1 MTHTTKTA
9 DATEAELRAR
19 IERLPAG
26 QRALLRQRL
35 WEKGVPTGLPAL
47 DDDGEAPASF
57 TQRRM
62 AFLSGLDPDS
72 PAYHS
77 PVVHRLTG
85 PLDDTALEAAL
96 NDLLRHHAVLRTVLP
111 VRDGR
116 TVQRVLPHRHR
127 ALPVV
132 DLTALPG
139 HDRQAEAERL
149 ARADA
154 EERFDLAA
162 GPLVRFRL
170 LRLAADDAVLVLTF
184 HHAVVDGWSLGV
196 LLSDLGTAYGARLD
210 GRTPEPPDH
219 TVQYAEYARWQHE
232 WAEGAEAAGQLDYW
246 ERRLAGAPDPMPLP
260 ADRPR
265 PEHPEGRAE
274 STVFTVPA
282 PVTDALRK
290 VSARTGSTLFMVL
303 LAAFQIVLARYGG
316 HDDVVVGTPV
326 ANRRYRGFHDLVG
339 FFANSVPLRSRVA
352 PQASFEDFLAEVRT
366 TCLEAYEN
374 QDVPLD
380 LIARRLHPERSPG
393 RNPVYQVN
401 FTLHNTPPRPV
412 RALPGGIG
420 LIPLDHLDH
429 GAARFDLDLNVWET
443 DAGLEVRLI
452 HATDLFDTAT
462 GERLAGSL
470 GVLLDAVA
478 AAPGTRIGELPLLT
492 AVESERV
499 LREGHGAAAERPE
512 DARVDRLF
520 AERARIAPDAVAVS
534 APGRADLTFGELD
547 RRANGFAHRLRGLG
561 AGPGRVVAVLLPRTP
576 EALVALLAVLKSG
589 AAYVALDP
597 AYPKARRD
605 FMLHDS
611 GAVLLVTGAR
621 PGDPGAPA
629 VSVVPDTPTAV
640 DIVTVVADPDRVAE
654 EATGAPPESDGG
666 PDDLMYLMYT
676 SGSTGGPKGAM
687 LSHRQVANYL
697 LWAVETYLPPGA
709 DGAVPVHS
717 SLSFDLTVTSLFAPL
732 LAGRRL
738 LLADDSGTPGEA
750 LRASAEAD
758 SGLAFVKLTPSHL
771 KMLEG
776 SPAPARAGAWTRTL
790 VVGGEEL
797 HEERLAVWRTGAGA
811 PRIVNEYGPTETAV
825 ACAAYDSARPV
836 GGFGRVPIGR
846 PVHHVRLYVLDEAMN
861 PVPPGAPGE
870 LYVGGAGVCHGY
882 WNRSALT
889 AERFVPDPFGREPGG
904 RLYRTGDRVRR
915 TAGGD
920 LEYLGRLDD
929 QVKIRGHRV
938 EPQEVAATLARD
950 PAVRE
955 AVVIAHGPTL
965 ESRRLVAFVS
975 PDPDAGAPSD
985 AAAETDWVS
994 RWRTLYEDTYG
1005 RAERPADPSFDLA
1018 GWNSSYTGEPIEAEA
1033 MREWLD
1039 ATVDRIRALRP
1050 NRALEIGCGTGLIL
1064 ARVAPDCD
1072 FYQGVDL
1079 SEQVVERLRR
1089 DIGGAAAPA
1098 RIGLRAGPAH
1108 LAIRPGETYD
1118 TVILNSVI
1126 QYFPSVDYLLAVLER
1141 AIDALPAGGHVFL
1154 GDVRNLALLEA
1165 FHASVAAHRAKPGTP
1180 DAVLCA
1186 ETAWR
1191 VETEN
1196 ELCLDPRF
1204 FGALAARWPRVG
1216 SARVLPKR
1224 GTADNE
1230 LTRYRYDVVLTVT
1243 GERTADDGPG
1253 TGAGGAPPER
1263 DWQAEGLDS
1272 DALDELLGAQRP
1284 DRLVLRGI
1292 PDARLAGDLRL
1303 LARLSGAAPD
1313 AVRPGV
1319 APDELCRLAGRHGYE
1334 AEPSWAEGRPDGS
1347 YDLLL
1352 HRRGTPPAV
1361 LPPVVTATE
1370 PHHLAT
1376 APLWRPAALAALPGI
1391 ESRLAERL
1399 PGPLLPARYV
1409 VLRRIPLNANGKVD
1423 RAALTNLSLTTEN
1436 EDGEDCEARP
1446 EAELTATQRRMAAIW
1461 SELLGRDGIRA
1472 EDDFFDL
1479 GGHSLLTF
1487 RLVFRLREEF
1497 EVEVPIRG
1505 PFDAS
1510 TLGAL
1515 ADLVDGL
1522 VAAKNRPVLPALAP
1536 AERDA
1541 TVPASFAQER
1551 LWFLHQMDPG
1561 TAQYN
1566 FPVLVRLTGELD
1578 VDLLRRA
1585 VGEIV
1590 RRHEVLRTVITAR
1603 EGQPFQTVLPA
1614 GPPALPLTDLTSHPP
1629 EQREAQARRLARE
1642 QYAEPFDLAT
1652 GPVLRA
1658 GLLRLDTADHVLLL
1672 TAHHVTVD
1680 GWSAAVLLDEL
1691 AELYTA
1697 GREHRPPRLPELPVQ
1712 YADYALWQRRLA
1724 EAGHFDRLVEH
1735 WTARL
1740 RGILDLPG
1748 LPLDR
1753 PRPAHPENRG
1763 ESLRFRTPAPT
1774 ADGIRALCREE
1785 DGTLFMA
1792 LLAALYAVVN
1802 RRTGETDLVV
1812 GSDVA
1817 GRSDSRT
1824 EPLIGFFV
1832 NQIVLRADLTGAP
1845 TWRELLGRT
1854 KDVALDAYAH
1864 QDLPFEEVVKA
1875 LSPPRTRNQS
1885 PLFQIKLVLNSN
1897 RRAADAMAGLRLSPF
1912 TVDLIDTSRFDVTL
1926 VLEEDDDGVAG
1937 FLNYDPDLF
1946 DASTMAELRDQ
1957 YLALVADMAARPDAS
1972 IAEAPLP
1979 TTAPTARS
1987 SGPGRARRRVPGA
2000 LRGIKPTKVTVASDD
2015 VVVREPLREGADLPL
2030 VLRPAS
2036 ADVDLVAWAREHRAR
2051 LDTELER
2058 HGALLFRG
2066 FAVTDP
2072 DALER
2077 FASVFVDD
2085 LFGENGEHP
2094 RAALGGN
2101 VYTPVFF
2108 PPEEKLLWHN
2118 ENSFNDEGPTR
2129 IWFACARP
2137 ADSGGETPVVDS
2149 RAVHRRMDPALRE
2162 EFTAKG
2168 VMYVRNYGTGLGLDW
2183 RDVFRT
2189 GDRAEAEARCA
2200 RQGLRHEWHGDRLR
2214 TTAVRP
2220 AVLRHPRTGEW
2231 SWFNQAQHWHTACLS
2246 AEVRESLLSTM
2257 AAEELPRSCR
2267 FGDGTEIP
2275 DEAMHE
2281 ILRVYQELEVSFPWE
2296 RGDVMLLDNI
2306 LAAHARN
2313 PFRGERELLVA
2324 MGDMVRYQ

>member
-1 MTHTTKTA
+1 MTRTTKTA
-9 DATEAELRAR
+9 DGIDADLWGR

-26 QRALLRQRL
+26 RRALLRQRL

-111 VRDGR
+111 AREGR

-127 ALPVV
+127 GLPVV

-139 HDRQAEAERL
+139 QDRQAEAERL

-154 EERFDLAA
+154 EVRFDLAE
-162 GPLVRFRL
+162 GPLVRFLL
-170 LRLAADDAVLVLTF
+170 LRLAAEDAVLVLTF

-210 GRTPEPPDH
+210 GRAPEPPAH

-265 PEHPEGRAE
+265 PKAPEGRAG

-282 PVTDALRK
+282 SVTDELRK
-290 VSARTGSTLFMVL
+290 VSARTGGTLFMVL

-339 FFANSVPLRSRVA
+339 FFANSVPLRSRVV
-352 PQASFEDFLAEVRT
+352 PETTFEDFLAEVRT
-366 TCLEAYEN
+366 TCLEAYDN

-380 LIARRLHPERSPG
+380 LVARRLDPERSPG
-393 RNPVYQVN
+393 RNPIYHVN
-401 FTLHNTPPRPV
+401 FTLHNTPQRPV
-412 RALPGGIG
+412 RTLPGGIG
-420 LIPLDHLDH
+420 LTPLDHLDH
-429 GAARFDLDLNVWET
+429 DAARFDLDLNVWET
-443 DAGLEVRLI
+443 GAGLEGRLI
-452 HATDLFDTAT
+452 HATDLFDAAT
-462 GERLAGSL
+462 GERLARSL
-470 GVLLDAVA
+470 GVLLAAVA
-478 AAPGTRIGELPLLT
+478 AASDTRIGELPLLT
-492 AVESERV
+492 AEERERV
-499 LREGHGAAAERPE
+499 LRQGHGAPATRPE
-512 DARVDRLF
+512 DVRVERLF
-520 AERARIAPDAVAVS
+520 AERARTAPDAVAVS
-534 APGRADLTFGELD
+534 APGRADLTFRDLD
-547 RRANGFAHRLRGLG
+547 RCANGLAHRLRGLG
-561 AGPGRVVAVLLPRTP
+561 AGHGRVVAVLLPRTP
-576 EALVALLAVLKSG
+576 EAVVALLAVLKSG

-597 AYPKARRD
+597 AYPQARREH
-605 FMLHDS
+605 MLRDS
-611 GAVLLVTGAR
+611 EAVLLVTDAQQ
-621 PGDPGAPA
+621 D
-629 VSVVPDTPTAV
+629 VPDTPDV
-640 DIVTVVADPDRVAE
+640 PVVALDPDRVAE
-654 EATGAPPESDGG
+654 EATGAPPEGDGG

-697 LWAVETYLPPGA
+697 LWAVETYLPPEAG
-709 DGAVPVHS
+709 GAVPVHS

-732 LAGRRL
+732 LAGRCL
-738 LLADDSGTPGEA
+738 LLADDSGAPGEA

-758 SGLAFVKLTPSHL
+758 TGLAFVKLTPSHL
-771 KMLEG
+771 RMLEG
-776 SPAPARAGAWTRTL
+776 ATAPARAGAWTRTL

-797 HEERLAVWRTGAGA
+797 HEERLAAWRTGSGA

-825 ACAAYDSARPV
+825 ACAAYDSAHPA

-846 PVHHVRLYVLDEAMN
+846 PVHHARLYVLDEAMN

-870 LYVGGAGVCHGY
+870 LYVGGEGVCHGY
-882 WNRSALT
+882 WNRPGLT
-889 AERFVPDPFGREPGG
+889 AERFVPDPFGGEPGG

-938 EPQEVAATLARD
+938 EPQEVAAELARD

-955 AVVIAHGPTL
+955 AAVIAHGSTP
-965 ESRRLVAFVS
+965 ESRQLVAFVS
-975 PDPDAGAPSD
+975 PDTAVGALSG
-985 AAAETDWVS
+985 AEAETDWVS

-1005 RAERPADPSFDLA
+1005 CAERPADPSLDLA
-1018 GWNSSYTGEPIEAEA
+1018 GWNSSYTGEPIGTDA

-1039 ATVDRIRALRP
+1039 ATVDRIRVLRP
-1050 NRALEIGCGTGLIL
+1050 RRALEIGCGIGLIL

-1079 SEQVVERLRR
+1079 SERAVERLRHEVATAV
-1089 DIGGAAAPA
+1089 DTPE

-1118 TVILNSVI
+1118 TVILNSVV

-1154 GDVRNLALLEA
+1154 GDLRNLALLDA

-1180 DAVLCA
+1180 DAVLRA
-1186 ETAWR
+1186 ETTWG
-1191 VETEN
+1191 VETES
-1196 ELCLDPRF
+1196 ELCLDPRL
-1204 FGALAARWPRVG
+1204 FGALTARWPRVG
-1216 SARVLPKR
+1216 SVRVLPKR
-1224 GTADNE
+1224 GMADNE

-1253 TGAGGAPPER
+1253 PGAPRER
-1263 DWQAEGLDS
+1263 DWQAEGLDT
-1272 DALDELLGAQRP
+1272 DGLGALLGAERP

-1292 PDARLAGDLRL
+1292 PNARLAGDLRL

-1313 AVRPGV
+1313 SVRPG
-1319 APDELCRLAGRHGYE
+1319 ADPEELCRLAERHGYD
-1334 AEPSWAEGRPDGS
+1334 AEPSWAEGQPDGS

-1352 HRRGTPPAV
+1352 HRRGTTPPA
-1361 LPPVVTATE
+1361 PAPVVTATE
-1370 PHHLAT
+1370 PHRLAT

-1399 PGPLLPARYV
+1399 PGPLLPSRYV

-1423 RAALTNLSLTTEN
+1423 RAVLADLPLTPEG
-1436 EDGEDCEARP
+1436 EDGIGEPGARP
-1446 EAELTATQRRMAAIW
+1446 EVELTSTQRRMAAIW

-1472 EDDFFDL
+1472 QDDFFDL

-1515 ADLVDGL
+1515 AALVDGL
-1522 VAAKNRPVLPALAP
+1522 VAEKNQPVLPALAP
-1536 AERDA
+1536 VERDG

-1551 LWFLHQMDPG
+1551 LWFLHQMDPD

-1566 FPVLVRLTGELD
+1566 FPVFVRLTGELD
-1578 VDLLRRA
+1578 IGLLRRSVA
-1585 VGEIV
+1585 EIV

-1603 EGQPFQTVLPA
+1603 DGQPFQTVLPA
-1614 GPPALPLTDLTSHPP
+1614 EPPALPLADLTSYPP
-1629 EQREAQARRLARE
+1629 ERREQEARRLAKE
-1642 QYAEPFDLAT
+1642 QYAGPFDLAT

-1658 GLLRLDTADHVLLL
+1658 GLLRLGPADHVLLL
-1672 TAHHVTVD
+1672 TAHHMTVD

-1691 AELYTA
+1691 AELYA
-1697 GREHRPPRLPELPVQ
+1697 ADREQRPPRLAELPVQ
-1712 YADYALWQRRLA
+1712 YADYAVWQRRLA

-1753 PRPAHPENRG
+1753 PRPAHPEHRG
-1763 ESLRFRTPAPT
+1763 ESLRFRIPAT
-1774 ADGIRALCREE
+1774 AADGMRALCREE
-1785 DGTLFMA
+1785 DSTLFMA
-1792 LLAALYAVVN
+1792 LLAALFAVVN

-1845 TWRELLGRT
+1845 TWRDLLGRT
-1854 KDVALDAYAH
+1854 KEVALDAYAH

-1885 PLFQIKLVLNSN
+1885 PLFQIKLVLNNN

-1912 TVDLIDTSRFDVTL
+1912 QVDLIDTSRFDVTL
-1926 VLEEDDDGVAG
+1926 VLEEDDDGIAG

-1946 DASTMAELRDQ
+1946 DASTMEELREQ
-1957 YLALVADMAARPDAS
+1957 YVTLVADMAARPDAS

-1979 TTAPTARS
+1979 TTEPTARS
-1987 SGPGRARRRVPGA
+1987 APGRAGRRGPGA
-2000 LRGIKPTKVTVASDD
+2000 LRGIRPTKVAVASDD
-2015 VVVREPLREGADLPL
+2015 VVVREPLRDGADLPL
-2030 VLRPAS
+2030 VLRPAR
-2036 ADVDLVAWAREHRAR
+2036 ADVDPVAWARTHRTR
-2051 LDTELER
+2051 LDADLER

-2129 IWFACARP
+2129 IWFCCARP

-2149 RAVHRRMDPALRE
+2149 RAVHRGLDPALRE

-2200 RQGLRHEWHGDRLR
+2200 RQGLRYEWYGNRLR

-2246 AEVRESLLSTM
+2246 TEVRQSLLSAM
-2257 AAEELPRSCR
+2257 APEELPRSCR
-2267 FGDGTEIP
+2267 FGDGTAIP
-2275 DEAMHE
+2275 DEAMRE
-2281 ILRVYQELEVSFPWE
+2281 ILRIYQELEVSFPWE
-2296 RGDVMLLDNI
+2296 RGDVLLLDNI

-2324 MGDMVRYQ
+2324 MGGMVRYR

>member
-1 MTHTTKTA
+1 MTHTTTTA
-9 DATEAELRAR
+9 DAIDADLRGR

-35 WEKGVPTGLPAL
+35 WEKGAPTGLPAV

-62 AFLSGLDPDS
+62 AFLAGLDPDS

-85 PLDDTALEAAL
+85 PLDATALEAAL
-96 NDLLRHHAVLRTVLP
+96 NDLLRHHGVLRTVLP

-132 DLTALPG
+132 DLSALPG

-154 EERFDLAA
+154 EERFDLAE
-162 GPLVRFRL
+162 GPLTRFRL
-170 LRLAADDAVLVLTF
+170 LRLADDDAVLVLTF
-184 HHAVVDGWSLGV
+184 HHAVVDGWSLGI
-196 LLSDLGTAYGARLD
+196 LLNDLGTAYGARLD
-210 GRTPEPPDH
+210 GQTPEPPAH

-265 PEHPEGRAE
+265 PERPQGRAE

-282 PVTDALRK
+282 PVTDELRK

-339 FFANSVPLRSRVA
+339 FFANSVPLRSRVT
-352 PQASFEDFLAEVRT
+352 PGTSFEDFLAEVRT

-380 LIARRLHPERSPG
+380 LVARRLHPERSPG
-393 RNPVYQVN
+393 RNPIYQVN
-401 FTLHNTPPRPV
+401 LTLHNTPPRPV
-412 RALPGGIG
+412 RTLPGGIG

-429 GAARFDLDLNVWET
+429 DAARFDLDLNVWET
-443 DAGLEVRLI
+443 DAGLEGRLI

-462 GERLAGSL
+462 GERLARSL

-478 AAPGTRIGELPLLT
+478 AAPETRIGELPLLT
-492 AVESERV
+492 AVERERV
-499 LREGHGAAAERPE
+499 LREGHGAPADRPE
-512 DARVDRLF
+512 DARVDRLL
-520 AERARIAPDAVAVS
+520 AERARIAPDLVAVS
-534 APGRADLTFGELD
+534 APDRTDLTFRDLD
-547 RRANGFAHRLRGLG
+547 RRANGLAHRLRGLG

-597 AYPKARRD
+597 AYPQARRD
-605 FMLHDS
+605 HMLRDS
-611 GAVLLVTGAR
+611 GAVLLVTDAR
-621 PGDPGAPA
+621 PEHPA
-629 VSVVPDTPTAV
+629 VPGIPAVVV
-640 DIVTVVADPDRVAE
+640 DPDRVAE
-654 EATGAPPESDGG
+654 EATGAPPEGAGG

-738 LLADDSGTPGEA
+738 LFTDDRGTPGEA

-758 SGLAFVKLTPSHL
+758 TGLAFVKLTPSHL
-771 KMLEG
+771 RMLEG
-776 SPAPARAGAWTRTL
+776 TAVPARAGAWTRTL

-797 HEERLAVWRTGAGA
+797 HEEHLAAWRTGAGA

-825 ACAAYDSARPV
+825 ACAAYDSAHPAV
-836 GGFGRVPIGR
+836 GFGRVPIGR
-846 PVHHVRLYVLDEAMN
+846 PVHHTRLYVLDEAMN

-882 WNRSALT
+882 WKRPALT
-889 AERFVPDPFGREPGG
+889 AESFVPDPFGGEPGG

-915 TAGGD
+915 TTGGD

-938 EPQEVAATLARD
+938 EPQEVAAALTRD

-955 AVVIAHGPTL
+955 AAVIAYGSTP
-965 ESRRLVAFVS
+965 ESRQLVAFVS
-975 PDPDAGAPSD
+975 PDTEAGAPSD
-985 AAAETDWVS
+985 AAASLSGTDWVN
-994 RWRTLYEDTYG
+994 RWRTLYEDTYAG
-1005 RAERPADPSFDLA
+1005 AERPADPSFDLT
-1018 GWNSSYTGEPIEAEA
+1018 GWNSSYTGEPIEADA

-1039 ATVDRIRALRP
+1039 ATVERIRALRP
-1050 NRALEIGCGTGLIL
+1050 SRALEIGCGTGLIL

-1089 DIGGAAAPA
+1089 EIGTTVAPG
-1098 RIGLRAGPAH
+1098 RLGLRAGPAH

-1118 TVILNSVI
+1118 TVILNSVV

-1141 AIDALPAGGHVFL
+1141 AIDALPTGGQVFL
-1154 GDVRNLALLEA
+1154 GDLRNLALLDA
-1165 FHASVAAHRAKPGTP
+1165 FHASVAAHRAKPGTR
-1180 DAVLCA
+1180 DAVLRA
-1186 ETAWR
+1186 ETTWR

-1204 FGALAARWPRVG
+1204 FGALTARWPRLG
-1216 SARVLPKR
+1216 SVRVLPKR

-1230 LTRYRYDVVLTVT
+1230 LTRYRYDVVLTVV
-1243 GERTADDGPG
+1243 GERPADDGPG
-1253 TGAGGAPPER
+1253 AGPAGPPPER
-1263 DWQAEGLDS
+1263 EWQAEGLDADGL
-1272 DALDELLGAQRP
+1272 DALLGAERS

-1292 PDARLAGDLRL
+1292 PNARLAEDLRL

-1313 AVRPGV
+1313 AARPGV
-1319 APDELCRLAGRHGYE
+1319 DLEELCRLAGRHGYE

-1352 HRRGTPPAV
+1352 HRRGTPPAP

-1370 PHHLAT
+1370 PHRLAT
-1376 APLWRPAALAALPGI
+1376 APLWRPAALAALPAI

-1423 RAALTNLSLTTEN
+1423 RAALTDLPLTTGD
-1436 EDGEDCEARP
+1436 EDDTGDSGARP
-1446 EAELTATQRRMAAIW
+1446 EAELTSTQRRIAAIW

-1510 TLGAL
+1510 TLRAL
-1515 ADLVDGL
+1515 AALVDGL
-1522 VAAKNRPVLPALAP
+1522 AAERNRPVLPTLAP
-1536 AERDA
+1536 AERDG

-1578 VDLLRRA
+1578 VGLLRRA
-1585 VGEIV
+1585 MAEIV

-1603 EGQPFQTVLPA
+1603 DGQPFQTVLPA
-1614 GPPALPLTDLTSHPP
+1614 EPPALPLTDLTSYPP
-1629 EQREAQARRLARE
+1629 ERREPQARRLARE

-1658 GLLRLDTADHVLLL
+1658 GLLQLGATDHVLLL

-1697 GREHRPPRLPELPVQ
+1697 GREHRAPRLPELPVQ

-1753 PRPAHPENRG
+1753 PRPAHPQNRG
-1763 ESLRFRTPAPT
+1763 ESLRFRIPAPA
-1774 ADGIRALCREE
+1774 ADGLRALCREE
-1785 DGTLFMA
+1785 DSTLFMA
-1792 LLAALYAVVN
+1792 LLTALYAVVN

-1897 RRAADAMAGLRLSPF
+1897 RRAADDMAGLRLSPF

-1946 DASTMAELRDQ
+1946 DASTMEELREQ
-1957 YLALVADMAARPDAS
+1957 YVALVADMAARPDAS

-1979 TTAPTARS
+1979 TTAPTARPAPRRAGRR
-1987 SGPGRARRRVPGA
+1987 GPGV
-2000 LRGIKPTKVTVASDD
+2000 LRGIKPTKVAVASDD
-2015 VVVREPLREGADLPL
+2015 MVVREPRRDGAELPL
-2030 VLRPAS
+2030 VLRPARP
-2036 ADVDLVAWAREHRAR
+2036 DVDLVAWARSQRTR
-2051 LDTELER
+2051 LDTDLER

-2077 FASVFVDD
+2077 FASVLVDD

-2118 ENSFNDEGPTR
+2118 ENSFNDEGPAR
-2129 IWFACARP
+2129 IWFCCARP
-2137 ADSGGETPVVDS
+2137 ADSGGETPLVDS
-2149 RAVHRRMDPALRE
+2149 RAVHRRLDPAVRE

-2183 RDVFRT
+2183 RDVLRT

-2257 AAEELPRSCR
+2257 APEELPRGCR

-2306 LAAHARN
+2306 LVAHARN

-2324 MGDMVRYQ
+2324 MGGMVRYQ

>member
-1 MTHTTKTA
+1 MTRTTETA
-9 DATEAELRAR
+9 DAIDADLRGR

-35 WEKGVPTGLPAL
+35 WERGAPTGLPAL

-132 DLTALPG
+132 DLSALPV
-139 HDRQAEAERL
+139 HDRRSEAEQL

-154 EERFDLAA
+154 EERFDLAE
-162 GPLVRFRL
+162 GPLLRFRL
-170 LRLAADDAVLVLTF
+170 LRLATDDAVLVLTF
-184 HHAVVDGWSLGV
+184 HHAVIDGWSV
-196 LLSDLGTAYGARLD
+196 DVFLSHLGTAYGARLD
-210 GRTPEPPDH
+210 GQAPELPAH
-219 TVQYAEYARWQHE
+219 TVEYAEYAHWQHE
-232 WAEGAEAAGQLDYW
+232 WAEGAEAAAQLDYW

-282 PVTDALRK
+282 PVTEELRK
-290 VSARTGSTLFMVL
+290 ISARTGGTLFMVL

-352 PQASFEDFLAEVRT
+352 PEASFEDFLAEVRT

-380 LIARRLHPERSPG
+380 LVARRLHPERSPG
-393 RNPVYQVN
+393 RNPIYQVN

-412 RALPGGIG
+412 RTLPGGIG

-429 GAARFDLDLNVWET
+429 DAARFDLDLNVWET
-443 DAGLEVRLI
+443 DTGLEGRLI

-462 GERLAGSL
+462 GERLARSL

-478 AAPGTRIGELPLLT
+478 ATPDTRIGELPLLT
-492 AVESERV
+492 ASEREQI
-499 LREGHGAAAERPE
+499 LREGHGVAADRPQ
-512 DARVDRLF
+512 DTRVDRLI
-520 AERARIAPDAVAVS
+520 AERARTTPDAVAVS
-534 APGRADLTFGELD
+534 APGRTDLTFRDLD
-547 RRANGFAHRLRGLG
+547 HRANGLAHRLRGLG

-576 EALVALLAVLKSG
+576 EALVVLLAVLKSG

-605 FMLHDS
+605 HMLHDS
-611 GAVLLVTGAR
+611 GAVLLVTDAR
-621 PGDPGAPA
+621 PRDPA
-629 VSVVPDTPTAV
+629 VLAVPDIP
-640 DIVTVVADPDRVAE
+640 TVVVNPDKVAE
-654 EATGAPPESDGG
+654 EATGAPPEGDGG

-697 LWAVETYLPPGA
+697 LWAVETYLPPEV

-758 SGLAFVKLTPSHL
+758 TGLAFVKLTPSHL
-771 KMLEG
+771 RMLEG
-776 SPAPARAGAWTRTL
+776 STAPARAGAWTRTL

-797 HEERLAVWRTGAGA
+797 HEEQLAAWRTGTGA

-825 ACAAYDSARPV
+825 ACAAYDSAHPV

-846 PVHHVRLYVLDEAMN
+846 PVHHARLYVLDEAMN

-882 WNRSALT
+882 WNRPGLT
-889 AERFVPDPFGREPGG
+889 AERFVPDPFGAEPGG

-915 TAGGD
+915 TAAGD

-938 EPQEVAATLARD
+938 EPREVAAELTRD

-955 AVVIAHGPTL
+955 AAVIVHGPTS
-965 ESRRLVAFVS
+965 ESRQLVAFVS
-975 PDPDAGAPSD
+975 PDTGVGAPAD
-985 AAAETDWVS
+985 AAAEADWVS
-994 RWRTLYEDTYG
+994 RWQTLYDNTYDS
-1005 RAERPADPSFDLA
+1005 AERPADPSFDLA
-1018 GWNSSYTGEPIEAEA
+1018 GWNSSYTGGPIDADA

-1050 NRALEIGCGTGLIL
+1050 KRALEIGCGTGLIL
-1064 ARVAPDCD
+1064 TRVAPDCD
-1072 FYQGVDL
+1072 FYQVVDL

-1089 DIGGAAAPA
+1089 EIGTTVAPE
-1098 RIGLRAGPAH
+1098 RIGLRADPAH

-1118 TVILNSVI
+1118 TVILNSVV

-1141 AIDALPAGGHVFL
+1141 AIDALPLGGRVFL
-1154 GDVRNLALLEA
+1154 GDLRNLALLDA
-1165 FHASVAAHRAKPGTP
+1165 FHASVAAHRAKPGTA
-1180 DAVLCA
+1180 DAVLRA
-1186 ETAWR
+1186 ETTWR
-1191 VETEN
+1191 VENEN
-1196 ELCLDPRF
+1196 ELCLDPRL
-1204 FGALAARWPRVG
+1204 FGALSARWPRIG
-1216 SARVLPKR
+1216 SVKVLPKR

-1243 GERTADDGPG
+1243 GERTADEDPEAGP
-1253 TGAGGAPPER
+1253 AGSAPGR
-1263 DWQAEGLDS
+1263 DWQAEGLDTDGL
-1272 DALDELLGAQRP
+1272 DALLGAGRP
-1284 DRLVLRGI
+1284 DRLILRGI
-1292 PDARLAGDLRL
+1292 PNARLTGDLRL

-1313 AVRPGV
+1313 TVRPG
-1319 APDELCRLAGRHGYE
+1319 ADPEELCRLAASHGYE

-1352 HRRGTPPAV
+1352 HRRGTPPTA
-1361 LPPVVTATE
+1361 LPPVVTSTE
-1370 PHHLAT
+1370 PHRLAT

-1391 ESRLAERL
+1391 ECRLAERL

-1423 RAALTNLSLTTEN
+1423 RAALTDLLLITE
-1436 EDGEDCEARP
+1436 DDTGGHGERP
-1446 EAELTATQRRMAAIW
+1446 EAELTPTQRRIAAIW

-1515 ADLVDGL
+1515 AALVDGL
-1522 VAAKNRPVLPALAP
+1522 VTEKNRPVLPALAP
-1536 AERDA
+1536 AERDGA
-1541 TVPASFAQER
+1541 VPASFAQER
-1551 LWFLHQMDPG
+1551 LWFLHQMDPD

-1578 VDLLRRA
+1578 VALLRRSLA
-1585 VGEIV
+1585 EIV
-1590 RRHEVLRTVITAR
+1590 RRHEVLRTVLTAR
-1603 EGQPFQTVLPA
+1603 DGQPFQTVLPA
-1614 GPPALPLTDLTSHPP
+1614 APPALPLTDLTSYPP
-1629 EQREAQARRLARE
+1629 EQREQEARRLARE

-1658 GLLRLDTADHVLLL
+1658 RLLRLDTADHVLLL

-1697 GREHRPPRLPELPVQ
+1697 GREHRAPRLPELPVQ
-1712 YADYALWQRRLA
+1712 YADYAVWQRRLA
-1724 EAGHFDRLVEH
+1724 EAGHFDRLVDH

-1763 ESLRFRTPAPT
+1763 ESLRFRIPAPAT
-1774 ADGIRALCREE
+1774 DGMRALCREE
-1785 DGTLFMA
+1785 DSTLFMA

-1832 NQIVLRADLTGAP
+1832 NQIVLRADLAGAP

-1885 PLFQIKLVLNSN
+1885 PLFQIKLVLNNN
-1897 RRAADAMAGLRLSPF
+1897 RRATDAMAGLRLSPF
-1912 TVDLIDTSRFDVTL
+1912 AVDLIDTSRFDVTL
-1926 VLEEDDDGVAG
+1926 VLEEDDDGIAG

-1946 DASTMAELRDQ
+1946 DASTMEELREQ
-1957 YLALVADMAARPDAS
+1957 YVALVADMAARPDTS

-1979 TTAPTARS
+1979 TTAPTARPA
-1987 SGPGRARRRVPGA
+1987 PGRAGRRGPGA
-2000 LRGIKPTKVTVASDD
+2000 LRAIKPTKVTVDADE
-2015 VVVREPLREGADLPL
+2015 VVVREPLRDGADLPL
-2030 VLRPAS
+2030 VLLPARP
-2036 ADVDLVAWAREHRAR
+2036 DVDLVTWARSHRTR
-2051 LDTELER
+2051 LDTDLER

-2072 DALER
+2072 GTLER

-2118 ENSFNDEGPTR
+2118 ENSFNDEGPAR
-2129 IWFACARP
+2129 IWFCCTRP
-2137 ADSGGETPVVDS
+2137 ADSGGETPLVDS
-2149 RAVHRRMDPALRE
+2149 RAVHRRLDPALRE

-2189 GDRAEAEARCA
+2189 VDRAEAEARCA
-2200 RQGLRHEWHGDRLR
+2200 RQGLRYEWHGDRLR

-2257 AAEELPRSCR
+2257 APEELPRSCR

-2275 DEAMHE
+2275 DEAMRD
-2281 ILRVYQELEVSFPWE
+2281 ILRAYRELEVSFPWE
-2296 RGDVMLLDNI
+2296 RGDVLLLDNI
-2306 LAAHARN
+2306 LTAHARN

>member
-1 MTHTTKTA
+1 MTGTTKTSDAIDA
-9 DATEAELRAR
+9 DLRGR
-19 IERLPAG
+19 IERLPAE

-35 WEKGVPTGLPAL
+35 WEKGAPTGLPAL

-116 TVQRVLPHRHR
+116 TVQRVLPPRHR

-132 DLTALPG
+132 DLTALPR

-154 EERFDLAA
+154 EEPFDLAE
-162 GPLVRFRL
+162 GPLLRFRL
-170 LRLAADDAVLVLTF
+170 LRLAADDAVLALTF

-196 LLSDLGTAYGARLD
+196 LLSDLGTAYGARLE
-210 GRTPEPPDH
+210 GRAPEPPAH

-265 PEHPEGRAE
+265 PERPEGRAA

-282 PVTDALRK
+282 PVTDELRK
-290 VSARTGSTLFMVL
+290 LSARTGSTLFMVL

-352 PQASFEDFLAEVRT
+352 PETSFADFLAEVRT

-380 LIARRLHPERSPG
+380 LVARRLHPERSPG

-401 FTLHNTPPRPV
+401 FTLHNAPMRPV
-412 RALPGGIG
+412 RTLPGGIG
-420 LIPLDHLDH
+420 LTPLDHLDH
-429 GAARFDLDLNVWET
+429 DAARFDLDLNVWET
-443 DAGLEVRLI
+443 DAGLEGRLI
-452 HATDLFDTAT
+452 HATDLFDMAT
-462 GERLAGSL
+462 GERLARSL
-470 GVLLDAVA
+470 GVLLAAVA
-478 AAPGTRIGELPLLT
+478 AAPDTPTGELPLLT
-492 AVESERV
+492 AEERERV
-499 LREGHGAAAERPE
+499 LREGHGTAAARPE
-512 DARVDRLF
+512 DVRVDRLF
-520 AERARIAPDAVAVS
+520 AERARTAPDTVAVS
-534 APGRADLTFGELD
+534 APGRADLTFRDLD
-547 RRANGFAHRLRGLG
+547 RRANGLAHRLRGLG

-576 EALVALLAVLKSG
+576 EAVVALLAVLKSG

-597 AYPKARRD
+597 AYPQARRD
-605 FMLHDS
+605 HMLRDS
-611 GAVLLVTGAR
+611 GAVLLITDAR
-621 PGDPGAPA
+621 PGDRGVP
-629 VSVVPDTPTAV
+629 VVVPD
-640 DIVTVVADPDRVAE
+640 PDRLAA
-654 EATGAPPESDGG
+654 EATGAPPEGDGG

-697 LWAVETYLPPGA
+697 LWAVETYLPPEAG
-709 DGAVPVHS
+709 GAVPVHS

-738 LLADDSGTPGEA
+738 LLADDSGTPGEG

-758 SGLAFVKLTPSHL
+758 SGLGFVKLTPSHL
-771 KMLEG
+771 RMLEG

-797 HEERLAVWRTGAGA
+797 HEERLAAWRTSAGA

-825 ACAAYDSARPV
+825 ACAAYDSAHPT

-846 PVHHVRLYVLDEAMN
+846 PVHHARLYVLDEAMN

-882 WNRSALT
+882 WNRPGLT
-889 AERFVPDPFGREPGG
+889 AERFVPDLFGDEPGG

-915 TAGGD
+915 TAAGD

-938 EPQEVAATLARD
+938 EPQEVAAELARD

-955 AVVIAHGPTL
+955 AAVIAHGPTP

-975 PDPDAGAPSD
+975 PDTDAGAPPD
-985 AAAETDWVS
+985 TAAEPDWVS

-1005 RAERPADPSFDLA
+1005 CAERPADPSFDLA
-1018 GWNSSYTGEPIEAEA
+1018 GWNSSYTGEPIGADA

-1050 NRALEIGCGTGLIL
+1050 RRVLEIGCGTGLIL
-1064 ARVAPDCD
+1064 SRIAPDCD

-1089 DIGGAAAPA
+1089 GLATAVDAPE

-1118 TVILNSVI
+1118 TVILNSVV
-1126 QYFPSVDYLLAVLER
+1126 QYFPSVDYLSAVLER

-1154 GDVRNLALLEA
+1154 GDLRNLALLDA

-1180 DAVLCA
+1180 DAVLRA
-1186 ETAWR
+1186 ETAWG

-1196 ELCLDPRF
+1196 ELCLDPRL
-1204 FGALAARWPRVG
+1204 FGALAARWPRVT
-1216 SARVLPKR
+1216 SVRALPKR

-1243 GERTADDGPG
+1243 GEHPADEGPV
-1253 TGAGGAPPER
+1253 TGSQLKR
-1263 DWQAEGLDS
+1263 DWRAEGLDTDGL
-1272 DALDELLGAQRP
+1272 DALLGAERP
-1284 DRLVLRGI
+1284 DRLVLCGV
-1292 PDARLAGDLRL
+1292 PNSRLAGDLRL
-1303 LARLSGAAPD
+1303 LTRLSGAAPD
-1313 AVRPGV
+1313 AAGPGV
-1319 APDELCRLAGRHGYE
+1319 DPEELCRLARQHGYD

-1352 HRRGTPPAV
+1352 HRRGTPPPV
-1361 LPPVVTATE
+1361 LPPVGTAME
-1370 PHHLAT
+1370 PDRLAT

-1423 RAALTNLSLTTEN
+1423 RAALTDLPMTTED
-1436 EDGEDCEARP
+1436 EDDAGDSGVRP
-1446 EAELTATQRRMAAIW
+1446 EAELTSTERRTAAIW

-1515 ADLVDGL
+1515 SALVDGL
-1522 VAAKNRPVLPALAP
+1522 VTEKNRPLLPALAP
-1536 AERDA
+1536 AERDGA
-1541 TVPASFAQER
+1541 VPASFAQER

-1566 FPVLVRLTGELD
+1566 FPVFVRLTGELD
-1578 VDLLRRA
+1578 VGLLHRA
-1585 VGEIV
+1585 VAEIV
-1590 RRHEVLRTVITAR
+1590 RRHEVLRTVITTR
-1603 EGQPFQTVLPA
+1603 DGQPFQTLLPA
-1614 GPPALPLTDLTSHPP
+1614 EPPALPLTDLTSYPP
-1629 EQREAQARRLARE
+1629 ERREPEARRLARE

-1658 GLLRLDTADHVLLL
+1658 GLLRLGQADHVLLL

-1680 GWSAAVLLDEL
+1680 GWSAAVLLGEL

-1697 GREHRPPRLPELPVQ
+1697 GREQRPPRLAELPVQ
-1712 YADYALWQRRLA
+1712 YADYAVWQRRLA

-1735 WTARL
+1735 WTAHL

-1753 PRPAHPENRG
+1753 PRPAHPEHRG
-1763 ESLRFRTPAPT
+1763 ESLRFRIPAPA
-1774 ADGIRALCREE
+1774 ADGMRALCREE
-1785 DGTLFMA
+1785 DSTLFMA

-1845 TWRELLGRT
+1845 TWRQLLGRT
-1854 KDVALDAYAH
+1854 KELALDAYAH

-1897 RRAADAMAGLRLSPF
+1897 RRAADAMAGVRISPF
-1912 TVDLIDTSRFDVTL
+1912 TPDLIDTSRFDITL
-1926 VLEEDDDGVAG
+1926 VLEDDDEGIAG

-1946 DASTMAELRDQ
+1946 DASTMEELREQ
-1957 YLALVADMAARPDAS
+1957 YVALVADMAARPDAS
-1972 IAEAPLP
+1972 IADVLLP
-1979 TTAPTARS
+1979 TTAGSA
-1987 SGPGRARRRVPGA
+1987 PGRARRRGPGA
-2000 LRGIKPTKVTVASDD
+2000 LRGIKPTKVAVASDD
-2015 VVVREPLREGADLPL
+2015 LVLRDPLRDGVDLPL
-2030 VLRPAS
+2030 VLRPTR
-2036 ADVDLVAWAREHRAR
+2036 ADIDLAAWARTHRTR
-2051 LDTELER
+2051 LDTDLER

-2066 FAVTDP
+2066 FAITDP

-2129 IWFACARP
+2129 IWFCCARP

-2149 RAVHRRMDPALRE
+2149 RAVHRGLDPALRE

-2168 VMYVRNYGTGLGLDW
+2168 VMYLRTYGTGLGLDW

-2189 GDRAEAEARCA
+2189 GDRAEVEARCA

-2246 AEVRESLLSTM
+2246 TEVRESLLSTL
-2257 AAEELPRSCR
+2257 APEELPRSCR
-2267 FGDGTEIP
+2267 FGDGTPIP

-2296 RGDVMLLDNI
+2296 RGDVLLLDNI
-2306 LAAHARN
+2306 LTAHARN

-2324 MGDMVRYQ
+2324 MGDMVSYR

>member
-1 MTHTTKTA
+1 MTHTTRTA
-9 DATEAELRAR
+9 DAIEADLRGR

-35 WEKGVPTGLPAL
+35 WQKGAPTGLPAL
-47 DDDGEAPASF
+47 DEDGQAPASF

-96 NDLLRHHAVLRTVLP
+96 NDLLCHHAALRTVLP

-116 TVQRVLPHRHR
+116 TVQRVLPHQHR

-132 DLTALPG
+132 DLTALPAG
-139 HDRQAEAERL
+139 ERQAEAERL
-149 ARADA
+149 ARAEA
-154 EERFDLAA
+154 GERFDLAE
-162 GPLVRFRL
+162 GPLVRFLL
-170 LRLAADDAVLVLTF
+170 LRLAADEAVLALTF
-184 HHAVVDGWSLGV
+184 HHAVVDGWSLDV
-196 LLSDLGTAYGARLD
+196 LLNDLETAYGARVD
-210 GRTPEPPDH
+210 GRTPRLPVH
-219 TVQYAEYARWQHE
+219 TVQYAEYARWQEE
-232 WAEGAEAAGQLDYW
+232 WAEGDEAAAQLDYW
-246 ERRLAGAPDPMPLP
+246 EHRLTGAPDPMPLP

-265 PEHPEGRAE
+265 PERPEGRAA

-282 PVTDALRK
+282 SVTDELRK
-290 VSARTGSTLFMVL
+290 LSARTDSTLFMVL

-339 FFANSVPLRSRVA
+339 FFANSVPLRSRVTPHTPFA
-352 PQASFEDFLAEVRT
+352 DFLDEVRT

-380 LIARRLHPERSPG
+380 LVARRLRPERSPG

-401 FTLHNTPPRPV
+401 FTLHNTPMRRV
-412 RALPGGIG
+412 RTLPGGIG
-420 LIPLDHLDH
+420 LTPLDHLDH
-429 GAARFDLDLNVWET
+429 DAARFDLDLNIWET
-443 DAGLEVRLI
+443 DAGLEGRLI

-462 GERLAGSL
+462 GERLARSL
-470 GVLLDAVA
+470 GVLLA
-478 AAPGTRIGELPLLT
+478 AAAASPDTPTGELPLLT
-492 AVESERV
+492 AEERERV
-499 LREGHGAAAERPE
+499 LREGHGAAAARPE
-512 DARVDRLF
+512 DMRVDRLF
-520 AERARIAPDAVAVS
+520 AERARTAPDTVAVS
-534 APGRADLTFGELD
+534 ASGRADLTFGDLD
-547 RRANGFAHRLRGLG
+547 RHANGLAHRLRGLG
-561 AGPGRVVAVLLPRTP
+561 AGPGGVVAVLLPRTP
-576 EALVALLAVLKSG
+576 EAVVALLAVLKSG
-589 AAYVALDP
+589 AAYVAIDP
-597 AYPKARRD
+597 AYPPARRD
-605 FMLHDS
+605 HMLRDS
-611 GAVLLVTGAR
+611 GAVLLVTDAR
-621 PGDPGAPA
+621 PQDPG
-629 VSVVPDTPTAV
+629 VPVLVP
-640 DIVTVVADPDRVAE
+640 DPDRLAE
-654 EATGAPPESDGG
+654 EATAAPPRSVGG
-666 PDDLMYLMYT
+666 SDDLMYLMYT

-697 LWAVETYLPPGA
+697 LWAVETYLPPEA

-738 LLADDSGTPGEA
+738 LLADDSGTPGEG

-758 SGLAFVKLTPSHL
+758 TGLGFVKLTPSHL
-771 KMLEG
+771 RMLEN
-776 SPAPARAGAWTRTL
+776 SSAPERAGVWTRTL

-797 HEERLAVWRTGAGA
+797 HEERLSAWRTGAEA

-825 ACAAYDSARPV
+825 ACAAYESAQPA

-846 PVHHVRLYVLDEAMN
+846 PVHHARLYVLDEALN

-882 WNRSALT
+882 WNRPGLT
-889 AERFVPDPFGREPGG
+889 AERFVPDPFGDEPGG

-915 TAGGD
+915 TAAGD

-938 EPQEVAATLARD
+938 EPQEVAAALAAD
-950 PAVRE
+950 PAVRD
-955 AVVIAHGPTL
+955 AAVIAHGPTP

-975 PDPDAGAPSD
+975 PDTDAGAPPD
-985 AAAETDWVS
+985 TAAETEWVN

-1005 RAERPADPSFDLA
+1005 SAERPTDPTFDLA
-1018 GWNSSYTGEPIEAEA
+1018 GWNSSYTGEPLGADA

-1039 ATVDRIRALRP
+1039 ATVERIRALRP
-1050 NRALEIGCGTGLIL
+1050 RRALEIGCGTGLIL
-1064 ARVAPDCD
+1064 ARIALDCD

-1079 SEQVVERLRR
+1079 SEQAVERLRSELSTTV
-1089 DIGGAAAPA
+1089 DAPE
-1098 RIGLRAGPAH
+1098 RIRLRAAPAH

-1118 TVILNSVI
+1118 TVILNSVV
-1126 QYFPSVDYLLAVLER
+1126 QYFPSVDYLMAVLEQ
-1141 AIDALPAGGHVFL
+1141 AVDALPAGGHVFL
-1154 GDVRNLALLEA
+1154 GDLRNLALLDA
-1165 FHASVAAHRAKPGTP
+1165 FHASVADHRAKQGTT
-1180 DAVLCA
+1180 DAVLRA
-1186 ETAWR
+1186 ETAWG
-1191 VETEN
+1191 VETES
-1196 ELCLDPRF
+1196 ELCLDPRL
-1204 FGALAARWPRVG
+1204 FGALAARWPRVA
-1216 SARVLPKR
+1216 SVRVLPKR

-1230 LTRYRYDVVLTVT
+1230 LTRYRYDAILTVT
-1243 GERTADDGPG
+1243 GEHTADDGPTSG
-1253 TGAGGAPPER
+1253 TGTPREL
-1263 DWQAEGLDS
+1263 DWSAEGLDPDGL
-1272 DALDELLGAQRP
+1272 DALLGAERP

-1292 PDARLAGDLRL
+1292 PNSRLAGDLRL

-1313 AVRPGV
+1313 AVPQGV
-1319 APDELCRLAGRHGYE
+1319 DPEELCRLTGRHGYE

-1347 YDLLL
+1347 YTLVL
-1352 HRRGTPPAV
+1352 HRRGTPSPA
-1361 LPPVVTATE
+1361 LPPVVPAVE
-1370 PHHLAT
+1370 PARLAT
-1376 APLWRPAALAALPGI
+1376 APLWRPAALAVLPEI

-1423 RAALTNLSLTTEN
+1423 RAALADLPLTPEGM
-1436 EDGEDCEARP
+1436 DDSGAP
-1446 EAELTATQRRMAAIW
+1446 EAELSDTQRRVADIW
-1461 SELLGRDGIRA
+1461 GELLNRDGIRA

-1510 TLGAL
+1510 TLAAL
-1515 ADLVDGL
+1515 SALVDGL
-1522 VAAKNRPVLPALAP
+1522 VAEKNRPVLPALAP
-1536 AERDA
+1536 VEREGP
-1541 TVPASFAQER
+1541 VPASFAQER

-1566 FPVLVRLTGELD
+1566 FPVFVRLTGELD
-1578 VDLLRRA
+1578 VGLLRRA
-1585 VGEIV
+1585 LAGIV
-1590 RRHEVLRTVITAR
+1590 RRHEVLRTVITTR
-1603 EGQPFQTVLPA
+1603 DGQPFQTLLPA
-1614 GPPALPLTDLTSHPP
+1614 EPPALPLTDLSSYPP
-1629 EQREAQARRLARE
+1629 EEREPEARRLAKE
-1642 QYAEPFDLAT
+1642 QYAEPFDLAA

-1658 GLLRLDTADHVLLL
+1658 GLLRLGPTDHVLLL
-1672 TAHHVTVD
+1672 TAHHVSVD
-1680 GWSAAVLLDEL
+1680 GWSTSVLLDEL

-1697 GREHRPPRLPELPVQ
+1697 GREQRPPRPAELPVQ

-1753 PRPAHPENRG
+1753 PRPAHPDHRG
-1763 ESLRFRTPAPT
+1763 ESLRFQIPAPT
-1774 ADGIRALCREE
+1774 ADGIRTLCREE
-1785 DGTLFMA
+1785 DTTLFMA

-1802 RRTGETDLVV
+1802 RRTGETDLVI

-1845 TWRELLGRT
+1845 TWRQLLGRA
-1854 KDVALDAYAH
+1854 KEVALDAYAH

-1885 PLFQIKLVLNSN
+1885 PLFQIKLVLNEN
-1897 RRAADAMAGLRLSPF
+1897 RRAADTMAGVRISPF
-1912 TVDLIDTSRFDVTL
+1912 TVDLIDTSRFDITL
-1926 VLEEDDDGVAG
+1926 VLEDDGEGIAG

-1946 DASTMAELRDQ
+1946 DASTMAELREQ
-1957 YLALVADMAARPDAS
+1957 YVTLVADMAARPDAS
-1972 IAEAPLP
+1972 IADAPLP
-1979 TTAPTARS
+1979 TTAREV
-1987 SGPGRARRRVPGA
+1987 SGRPRRRGPGA
-2000 LRGIKPTKVTVASDD
+2000 LRGIRPTKVAMAPDD
-2015 VVVREPLREGADLPL
+2015 MVLRQPLREGADLPL
-2030 VLRPAS
+2030 VLRPAR
-2036 ADVDLVAWAREHRAR
+2036 ADVDLVAWARTHRTR

-2058 HGALLFRG
+2058 HGALLFRD

-2072 DALER
+2072 DSLER
-2077 FASVFVDD
+2077 FASVFVDN

-2129 IWFACARP
+2129 IWFCCARP

-2149 RAVHRRMDPALRE
+2149 RAVHRALDPALRE

-2168 VMYVRNYGTGLGLDW
+2168 VMYIRTYGNGLGLDW

-2189 GDRAEAEARCA
+2189 EDRAEVEARCA
-2200 RQGLRHEWHGDRLR
+2200 RQGVRHEWHGDRLR

-2246 AEVRESLLSTM
+2246 TEVRDSLLSTM
-2257 AAEELPRSCR
+2257 HPEELPRSCR
-2267 FGDGTEIP
+2267 FGDGTAIP

-2281 ILRVYQELEVSFPWE
+2281 ILRVYRELEIAFPWE
-2296 RGDVMLLDNI
+2296 RGDVLLLDNI
-2306 LAAHARN
+2306 LTAHARN

-2324 MGDMVRYQ
+2324 MGDMVSYR

>member
-1 MTHTTKTA
+1 MTRTTKTA
-9 DATEAELRAR
+9 DAIDADLRGR

-35 WEKGVPTGLPAL
+35 WEKGAPTGLPAL

-96 NDLLRHHAVLRTVLP
+96 NDLLRRHAVLRTVLP

-132 DLTALPG
+132 DLSALPG

-154 EERFDLAA
+154 EQRFDLAE
-162 GPLVRFRL
+162 GPLMRFRL
-170 LRLAADDAVLVLTF
+170 LRLTVDNAVLVLTF

-210 GRTPEPPDH
+210 GQTPEPPAH

-232 WAEGAEAAGQLDYW
+232 WAEGAEAASQLAYW

-265 PEHPEGRAE
+265 PERPQGRAE

-282 PVTDALRK
+282 PVTDELRK
-290 VSARTGSTLFMVL
+290 ISARTGSTLFMVL

-352 PQASFEDFLAEVRT
+352 PEASFEDFLAEVRT

-393 RNPVYQVN
+393 RNPIYQVN

-412 RALPGGIG
+412 RTLPGGIG

-429 GAARFDLDLNVWET
+429 DAARFDLDLNIWET
-443 DAGLEVRLI
+443 DAGLQGRLI

-462 GERLAGSL
+462 GERLTRSL
-470 GVLLDAVA
+470 GVLLDAVTA
-478 AAPGTRIGELPLLT
+478 TPDTRIDELPLLT
-492 AVESERV
+492 ALESEQV
-499 LREGHGAAAERPE
+499 LREGHGATADRPE

-520 AERARIAPDAVAVS
+520 AERARTAPDAVAVS
-534 APGRADLTFGELD
+534 APGRTDLTFRDLD
-547 RRANGFAHRLRGLG
+547 RRANGLAHRLRGLG

-576 EALVALLAVLKSG
+576 EALVVLLAVLKSG
-589 AAYVALDP
+589 AAYVALDL

-605 FMLHDS
+605 HMLHDS
-611 GAVLLVTGAR
+611 GAVLLVTDAR
-621 PGDPGAPA
+621 PGDSAVPGIP
-629 VSVVPDTPTAV
+629 
-640 DIVTVVADPDRVAE
+640 TVVVDPDRVAE
-654 EATGAPPESDGG
+654 EAIGAPPEGDGG

-758 SGLAFVKLTPSHL
+758 TGLAFVKLTPSHL

-776 SPAPARAGAWTRTL
+776 STAPARAGAWARTL
-790 VVGGEEL
+790 VLGGEEL
-797 HEERLAVWRTGAGA
+797 HEERLAAWRTAAGA

-825 ACAAYDSARPV
+825 ACAAYDSAHPA

-846 PVHHVRLYVLDEAMN
+846 PVHHARLYVLDDAMN

-882 WNRSALT
+882 WNRPGLT
-889 AERFVPDPFGREPGG
+889 AERFVPDPFGAEPGG

-915 TAGGD
+915 TADGN

-938 EPQEVAATLARD
+938 EPQEVAAELVRD

-955 AVVIAHGPTL
+955 AAVITHDPTP
-965 ESRRLVAFVS
+965 ESRQLVAFVS
-975 PDPDAGAPSD
+975 PETNAVVPWD

-994 RWRTLYEDTYG
+994 RWQTLYEDTYG

-1018 GWNSSYTGEPIEAEA
+1018 GWNSSYTGDPIEADA

-1050 NRALEIGCGTGLIL
+1050 RRALEIGCGTGLIL
-1064 ARVAPDCD
+1064 ARVAPHCD

-1089 DIGGAAAPA
+1089 AIGTTEAPE

-1118 TVILNSVI
+1118 TVILNSVV

-1141 AIDALPAGGHVFL
+1141 AIDALPAGGQVFL
-1154 GDVRNLALLEA
+1154 GDLRNLALLDA

-1180 DAVLCA
+1180 DAVLRA
-1186 ETAWR
+1186 ETTWR

-1204 FGALAARWPRVG
+1204 FGGLTVRWPRVG
-1216 SARVLPKR
+1216 SVRVLPKR

-1230 LTRYRYDVVLTVT
+1230 LTRYRYDVVLTVA
-1243 GERTADDGPG
+1243 GEPGPDDG
-1253 TGAGGAPPER
+1253 AGVGPAGSPPER
-1263 DWQAEGLDS
+1263 DWQAEGLDADGL
-1272 DALDELLGAQRP
+1272 DALLGAEQP

-1292 PDARLAGDLRL
+1292 PNARLAGDLRL
-1303 LARLSGAAPD
+1303 LARISGAAPD

-1319 APDELCRLAGRHGYE
+1319 DPEELCRLAGHRGYN
-1334 AEPSWAEGRPDGS
+1334 AEPSWAEGRSDGS

-1352 HRRGTPPAV
+1352 QRRGMPQTA

-1370 PHHLAT
+1370 PHRLAT

-1391 ESRLAERL
+1391 ESRLGERL

-1423 RAALTNLSLTTEN
+1423 RAALTALLPATE
-1436 EDGEDCEARP
+1436 DDAGDVVARP
-1446 EAELTATQRRMAAIW
+1446 EAELTSTQRRMAAIW
-1461 SELLGRDGIRA
+1461 SELLNRDGIRA

-1510 TLGAL
+1510 TLGAQ
-1515 ADLVDGL
+1515 AALVDGL
-1522 VAAKNRPVLPALAP
+1522 VAEKNRPVLPALAP
-1536 AERDA
+1536 AERDG
-1541 TVPASFAQER
+1541 TVPTSFAQER
-1551 LWFLHQMDPG
+1551 LWFLHQMDPD

-1566 FPVLVRLTGELD
+1566 FPVFVRLTGELD
-1578 VDLLRRA
+1578 VGLLRRA
-1585 VGEIV
+1585 VAEIV

-1603 EGQPFQTVLPA
+1603 DGQPFQTVLPA
-1614 GPPALPLTDLTSHPP
+1614 EPPALPLTDLTSYPP
-1629 EQREAQARRLARE
+1629 EGREPEARRLARE

-1658 GLLRLDTADHVLLL
+1658 GLLRLGPADHVLLL

-1680 GWSAAVLLDEL
+1680 GWSAAVLLEEL
-1691 AELYTA
+1691 AELYAA
-1697 GREHRPPRLPELPVQ
+1697 GREQRPPRLAELPVQ
-1712 YADYALWQRRLA
+1712 YADYAVWQHRLA

-1753 PRPAHPENRG
+1753 PRPAHPEHRG
-1763 ESLRFRTPAPT
+1763 ESLRFRIPAAA
-1774 ADGIRALCREE
+1774 ADAMRALCREE
-1785 DGTLFMA
+1785 DSTLFMA

-1854 KDVALDAYAH
+1854 KEVALDAYAH

-1946 DASTMAELRDQ
+1946 DASTMEELREQ
-1957 YLALVADMAARPDAS
+1957 YVALIADMAARPDAS
-1972 IAEAPLP
+1972 IAEARLP
-1979 TTAPTARS
+1979 TAAPTSRS
-1987 SGPGRARRRVPGA
+1987 APGRAGRRGPGA
-2000 LRGIKPTKVTVASDD
+2000 LRGIKPTKVAVASDD
-2015 VVVREPLREGADLPL
+2015 VVVREPLRDGADLPL
-2030 VLRPAS
+2030 VLRPAR
-2036 ADVDLVAWAREHRAR
+2036 ADVDLVAWARTHRTR
-2051 LDTELER
+2051 LDTDLER

-2129 IWFACARP
+2129 IWFCCARP
-2137 ADSGGETPVVDS
+2137 ADSGGETPLVDS
-2149 RAVHRRMDPALRE
+2149 RAVHRRLDPAVRE

-2168 VMYVRNYGTGLGLDW
+2168 VMYVRNYGTGFGLDW

-2189 GDRAEAEARCA
+2189 ADRTEAGARCA
-2200 RQGLRHEWHGDRLR
+2200 RQGLRYEWHGDRLR

-2246 AEVRESLLSTM
+2246 TEVRESLLSTM
-2257 AAEELPRSCR
+2257 APEELPRSCL

-2306 LAAHARN
+2306 LTAHARN

-2324 MGDMVRYQ
+2324 MGDMVTYQ

>member
-1 MTHTTKTA
+1 MTRTTKTA
-9 DATEAELRAR
+9 DAIDADLRAR

-35 WEKGVPTGLPAL
+35 WEKGAPTGLPAW

-111 VRDGR
+111 VREGR
-116 TVQRVLPHRHR
+116 TVQRVLPHRHQP
-127 ALPVV
+127 LPVV

-139 HDRQAEAERL
+139 HDRRAEAERL

-154 EERFDLAA
+154 EERFDLAE

-210 GRTPEPPDH
+210 GRAPEPPAH

-232 WAEGAEAAGQLDYW
+232 WAEGDEAAGQLDYW

-265 PEHPEGRAE
+265 PERPGGRAG

-282 PVTDALRK
+282 PVADELRE
-290 VSARTGSTLFMVL
+290 VSARTGSTLFMAL

-352 PQASFEDFLAEVRT
+352 PRASFEEFLAEVRT

-380 LIARRLHPERSPG
+380 LVARRLHPERGTG
-393 RNPVYQVN
+393 RNPIYQVN
-401 FTLHNTPPRPV
+401 FTLHNTPLRPV
-412 RALPGGIG
+412 RTLPGGIG
-420 LIPLDHLDH
+420 LTPLDHLDH
-429 GAARFDLDLNVWET
+429 DAARFDLDLNIWET
-443 DAGLEVRLI
+443 DAGLEGRLI

-462 GERLAGSL
+462 GERLARSL
-470 GVLLDAVA
+470 GVLLAAVA
-478 AAPGTRIGELPLLT
+478 AAPDTRIGELPLLT
-492 AVESERV
+492 AEEREQV
-499 LREGHGAAAERPE
+499 LREGHGATAPRPE
-512 DARVDRLF
+512 GVRVDRLF
-520 AERARIAPDAVAVS
+520 AERARTAPDAVAVS
-534 APGRADLTFGELD
+534 APGRADLTYLGLD
-547 RRANGFAHRLRGLG
+547 RRANGLAHRLRGLG
-561 AGPGRVVAVLLPRTP
+561 AGRGRVVAVLLPRTP
-576 EALVALLAVLKSG
+576 EAVVALLAVLKSG

-597 AYPKARRD
+597 AYPPARRGH
-605 FMLHDS
+605 MLRDS
-611 GAVLLVTGAR
+611 GAVLLITEAGPDD
-621 PGDPGAPA
+621 PGDLD
-629 VSVVPDTPTAV
+629 VP
-640 DIVTVVADPDRVAE
+640 VVALDPDRVAE
-654 EATGAPPESDGG
+654 EATGAPPEGDGG

-697 LWAVETYLPPGA
+697 LWAVETYLPPEA
-709 DGAVPVHS
+709 DGAVPLHS

-738 LLADDSGTPGEA
+738 LLADDSGIPGEA

-758 SGLAFVKLTPSHL
+758 TGLAFVKLTPSHL

-776 SPAPARAGAWTRTL
+776 SAAPARAGAWTRTL

-797 HEERLAVWRTGAGA
+797 HEERLAAWRTGSGV
-811 PRIVNEYGPTETAV
+811 PRIINEYGPTETAV
-825 ACAAYDSARPV
+825 ACAAYDSAHPS

-846 PVHHVRLYVLDEAMN
+846 PVHHARLYVLDEAMN

-870 LYVGGAGVCHGY
+870 LYVGGDGVCHGY
-882 WNRSALT
+882 WNRPGLT
-889 AERFVPDPFGREPGG
+889 AERFVPDPFGGEPGA

-915 TAGGD
+915 TADGD

-938 EPQEVAATLARD
+938 EPQEVAAALARD

-955 AVVIAHGPTL
+955 AAVIAHGSTP
-965 ESRRLVAFVS
+965 ESRQLVAFVS
-975 PDPDAGAPSD
+975 PDTDTGAVAPSD
-985 AAAETDWVS
+985 AAAETAWVDH
-994 RWRTLYEDTYG
+994 WRTLYEDTYG
-1005 RAERPADPSFDLA
+1005 CAERPADPSFDLT
-1018 GWNSSYTGEPIEAEA
+1018 GWNSSYTGEPMEADG

-1039 ATVDRIRALRP
+1039 ATVDRIRTLRP
-1050 NRALEIGCGTGLIL
+1050 RRALEIGCGTGLIL
-1064 ARVAPDCD
+1064 ARTAPDCD

-1089 DIGGAAAPA
+1089 EVAATADAPE
-1098 RIGLRAGPAH
+1098 RIGLRADPAH

-1118 TVILNSVI
+1118 TVILNSVV

-1154 GDVRNLALLEA
+1154 GDLRNLALLDA
-1165 FHASVAAHRAKPGTP
+1165 FHASVAAHRAKPGTS
-1180 DAVLCA
+1180 DAVLRG
-1186 ETAWR
+1186 ETTWG

-1196 ELCLDPRF
+1196 ELCLDPRL
-1204 FGALAARWPRVG
+1204 FGGLAARWPRVG
-1216 SARVLPKR
+1216 PVRVLPKR

-1230 LTRYRYDVVLTVT
+1230 LTRYRYDVILTVT

-1253 TGAGGAPPER
+1253 AASPPER
-1263 DWQAEGLDS
+1263 DWQTEHLDA
-1272 DALDELLGAQRP
+1272 DALDTLLGAEHP

-1292 PDARLAGDLRL
+1292 PNARLTGDLRL

-1313 AVRPGV
+1313 TVRPGV
-1319 APDELCRLAGRHGYE
+1319 DPEELCRLAGHHGYD

-1352 HRRGTPPAV
+1352 HRRGTPPTMP
-1361 LPPVVTATE
+1361 PPVVAATE
-1370 PHHLAT
+1370 PHRLAT

-1399 PGPLLPARYV
+1399 PGPLLPSRYV
-1409 VLRRIPLNANGKVD
+1409 VLRRLPLNANGKVD
-1423 RAALTNLSLTTEN
+1423 RAALTDLPLTTEN
-1436 EDGEDCEARP
+1436 PENTDTTGAPEARP
-1446 EAELTATQRRMAAIW
+1446 EAELTPTQRRMAAIW

-1515 ADLVDGL
+1515 AALVDGL
-1522 VAAKNRPVLPALAP
+1522 TAEKNRPVLPALAP
-1536 AERDA
+1536 TERDGA
-1541 TVPASFAQER
+1541 VPASFAQER
-1551 LWFLHQMDPG
+1551 LWFLHQMDPD

-1566 FPVLVRLTGELD
+1566 FPVFVRLTGELD
-1578 VDLLRRA
+1578 IGALRRA
-1585 VGEIV
+1585 VAEIV
-1590 RRHEVLRTVITAR
+1590 RRHEVLRTVITVR
-1603 EGQPFQTVLPA
+1603 DGQPFQTVLPA
-1614 GPPALPLTDLTSHPP
+1614 EPPALPLTDLMPYPP
-1629 EQREAQARRLARE
+1629 ERRETEARRLAKE
-1642 QYAEPFDLAT
+1642 QYTEAFDLAT

-1658 GLLRLDTADHVLLL
+1658 GLLRLGPVDHVLLL
-1672 TAHHVTVD
+1672 TAHHMTVD

-1691 AELYTA
+1691 AELYA
-1697 GREHRPPRLPELPVQ
+1697 ADRERRSPRLAELAVQ
-1712 YADYALWQRRLA
+1712 YADYAVWQRRLA

-1740 RGILDLPG
+1740 NGILDLPG

-1753 PRPAHPENRG
+1753 PRPAHPEHRG
-1763 ESLRFRTPAPT
+1763 ESLRFRIPAPA
-1774 ADGIRALCREE
+1774 ADGMRALCREE
-1785 DGTLFMA
+1785 DSTLFMA
-1792 LLAALYAVVN
+1792 LLAALFAVVN
-1802 RRTGETDLVV
+1802 RQTGETDLVV

-1845 TWRELLGRT
+1845 TWRDLLGRT
-1854 KDVALDAYAH
+1854 KEVALDAYAH

-1885 PLFQIKLVLNSN
+1885 PLFQIKLVLNNN
-1897 RRAADAMAGLRLSPF
+1897 RRAADTMAGLRLSPF
-1912 TVDLIDTSRFDVTL
+1912 RVDLIDTSRFDITL
-1926 VLEEDDDGVAG
+1926 VLEEDDDGIAG

-1946 DASTMAELRDQ
+1946 DASTMAELRER
-1957 YLALVADMAARPDAS
+1957 YVALVADMAARPDAS

-1979 TTAPTARS
+1979 TTVRPHRPARS
-1987 SGPGRARRRVPGA
+1987 TPGRSGRRGPGA
-2000 LRGIKPTKVTVASDD
+2000 LRGIKPTKVAVASDD
-2015 VVVREPLREGADLPL
+2015 VVVREPLRDGADLPL
-2030 VLRPAS
+2030 VLRPARP
-2036 ADVDLVAWAREHRAR
+2036 DVDPVAWARTHRTR
-2051 LDTELER
+2051 LDADLER

-2066 FAVTDP
+2066 FDITDP

-2129 IWFACARP
+2129 IWFCCARP

-2149 RAVHRRMDPALRE
+2149 RAVHGALDPALRE

-2189 GDRAEAEARCA
+2189 GNRAEAEARCA
-2200 RQGLRHEWHGDRLR
+2200 RQGLRHEWYGDRLR

-2246 AEVRESLLSTM
+2246 TEARESLLSTM
-2257 AAEELPRSCR
+2257 APDELPRGCR
-2267 FGDGTEIP
+2267 FGDGTAIP
-2275 DEAMHE
+2275 DEAMHG

-2324 MGDMVRYQ
+2324 MGGMVRYR